1 MKVIEQ
7 AGLWAVPLIM
17 TLLYLIFPN
26 LHPSNDAWAYA
37 ADARL
42 GVDLFSPHHLLYT
55 ASAYVVIRIFDFAEP
70 ILVLQGM
77 NAFMAGLSLALMA
90 WWLMRSGLRVSSI
103 GAWVFTA
110 GASFVLMR
118 FATENE
124 AYLMPMPFVLLSA
137 LFLQGALPAY
147 RWMLAGLCMGLAIL
161 YHQQHLAAAAM
172 IVVWGLWHKRNY
184 AGVAVFIGMFL
195 LPVILG
201 YALVGV
207 YLTGSGMYGWQYFFH
222 DFHSGSAQFVPGM
235 QQWLLTPISLVRAFF
250 QVHGYMLPV
259 LKGNI
264 LLALGTGFAFL
275 TLIFVFT
282 RIRSWWQCH
291 QWSEHAVLPTYLFV
305 AYLMFAIWFGAN
317 QEFMVPLP
325 FLLFIIMAIW
335 FQQIPQL
342 NVWLL
347 GISLLIWNLCNA
359 LIPQRFLILNA
370 QSAIEDMILQDTSVV
385 WILSDESAMRH
396 RLRYTTGSEHF
407 HLLHSPV
414 YYTEMFGSTD
424 SLQQT
429 VASALSAGHCV
440 RTDVLGA
447 PALMSRKHIL
457 QAASQDFWLDEWAV
471 VDSVLT
477 DVGLYPVHLRCGLLQ
492 KSDSSGQ

>member
-1 MKVIEQ
+1 
-7 AGLWAVPLIM
+7 
-17 TLLYLIFPN
+17 
-26 LHPSNDAWAYA
+26 
-37 ADARL
+37 
-42 GVDLFSPHHLLYT
+42 
-55 ASAYVVIRIFDFAEP
+55 
-70 ILVLQGM
+70 
-77 NAFMAGLSLALMA
+77 
-90 WWLMRSGLRVSSI
+90 
-103 GAWVFTA
+103 
-110 GASFVLMR
+110 
-118 FATENE
+118 
-124 AYLMPMPFVLLSA
+124 
-137 LFLQGALPAY
+137 
-147 RWMLAGLCMGLAIL
+147 
-161 YHQQHLAAAAM
+161 
-172 IVVWGLWHKRNY
+172 
-184 AGVAVFIGMFL
+184 
-195 LPVILG
+195 
-201 YALVGV
+201 
-207 YLTGSGMYGWQYFFH
+207 
-222 DFHSGSAQFVPGM
+222 
-235 QQWLLTPISLVRAFF
+235 
-250 QVHGYMLPV
+250 
-259 LKGNI
+259 
-264 LLALGTGFAFL
+264 
-275 TLIFVFT
+275 
-282 RIRSWWQCH
+282 
-291 QWSEHAVLPTYLFV
+291 
-305 AYLMFAIWFGAN
+305 MFAIWFGAN